1 MRISLVRDSYGK
13 SSIRLVKVTRA
24 GRRQDVRDFTVDV
37 RFEGAFERAHSEGD
51 NTMVLPTDTMKNT
64 VYALAKDHSLDPPE
78 HFALALSEHFL
89 GACRA
94 ASRVHVHIA
103 GSSWNRIAIGGR
115 GHDHAFSSAGS
126 AQRIAS
132 VSAGRGEVTI
142 EAGIEGL
149 DVLKSSGSG
158 FEGFLTDRYTTLPE
172 TAERIFATSISARW
186 RYLARS
192 ESFGPTWHAV
202 RQMLLETF
210 AEHPSRSVQHTL
222 HAMGSA
228 VLSQFVEI
236 DEIRLTMPNR
246 HHLLVDLSRFGLRN
260 DNEIF
265 VATTEPYGL
274 IEAVM
279 RRDDAHR

>member
-1 MRISLVRDSYGK
+1 
-13 SSIRLVKVTRA
+13 
-24 GRRQDVRDFTVDV
+24 
-37 RFEGAFERAHSEGD
+37 
-51 NTMVLPTDTMKNT
+51 MVLPTDTMKNT

-94 ASRVHVHIA
+94 ASRVHIQVVA
-103 GSSWNRIAIGGR
+103 NNWNRIPIGGR
-115 GHDHAFSSAGS
+115 GHDHSFSA
-126 AQRIAS
+126 ADRATRIAS

-149 DVLKSSGSG
+149 EVLKSSGSG

-192 ESFGPTWHAV
+192 ESFDPTWHAV
-202 RQMLLETF
+202 RQLMLEVF

-222 HAMGSA
+222 HAMGAA

-236 DEIRLTMPNR
+236 EEIRLTMPNR
-246 HHLLVDLSRFGLRN
+246 HHLLVDLSPFGLRN
-260 DNEIF
+260 DHEIF
-265 VATTEPYGL
+265 VATEQPYGL
-274 IEAVM
+274 IEAAL
-279 RRDDAHR
+279 RREDPHR